1 MNREPPYPPDDE
13 TRPMPTGDRPQRAR
27 PYTPPE
33 NRAGRLGDSDL
44 PPTLRGADSPPA
56 PRAGRR
62 EPAAPLPPVPRWAQP
77 GGTDPPPQPPL
88 LKGEGERRVP
98 PVSGAQH
105 SAKPT
110 HPAPPAGERPVAP
123 SSARPRTG
131 TGMRRRPVLL
141 AIAAVIV
148 LALCGLI
155 VPRLFK
161 VSEVTSA
168 IFVTPPPRPGGAAFP
183 DWSKQERV
191 NILLL
196 GLDTRVPGDSRS
208 DTMILVSIDPAAKTT
223 ALISIPRDLWVPI
236 PGFGE
241 NRINAAYQFGETN
254 GVAGGGPGLAMQTV
268 EQNFGVP
275 VHYFAQVDFEGF
287 RGIVDALGGVT
298 IDVQRP
304 LIDNEYPS
312 DSGSA
317 YQRIYIP
324 MGVQHMD
331 GHTALQYVR
340 SRHADSDLGRNER
353 QQAMLLALREQGS
366 QISVLGKVDGILREL
381 KGAVRTDLSFTQVG
395 SLAKLAQGIPR
406 DSVRQLAVGG
416 DLVEDGNVNGAAV
429 LLPHWAAIRAAVQAL
444 TGGPAPPAE
453 AATLAVMNG
462 TDTAGLA
469 RLTAERLRNAG
480 FTVPESAVGNPPDAG
495 AGRYPLTRIT
505 DYSGGSKPAT
515 LRRLLDVL
523 KLPADRVSRAPA
535 GPVGVDIQV
544 LIGEDL
550 AR

>member
-1 MNREPPYPPDDE
+1 
-13 TRPMPTGDRPQRAR
+13 MPTGDRPPRAR

-33 NRAGRLGDSDL
+33 NRAGRLGEGDL
-44 PPTLRGADSPPA
+44 PPALRGTDPA
-56 PRAGRR
+56 AVPRSGRR
-62 EPAAPLPPVPRWAQP
+62 EAPVPLPSPPRWAQP
-77 GGTDPPPQPPL
+77 GSAGTSPPHPS
-88 LKGEGERRVP
+88 GEGARPTPRQSSNRSVVP
-98 PVSGAQH
+98 PSDTPRSSGARPD
-105 SAKPT
+105 A
-110 HPAPPAGERPVAP
+110 PATAR
-123 SSARPRTG
+123 RPRTG

-141 AIAAVIV
+141 VLATVII

-161 VSEVTSA
+161 VGEVTSA
-168 IFVTPPPRPGGAAFP
+168 IFVTPPPRPAGAAAFP

-298 IDVQRP
+298 IDVPRP

-312 DSGSA
+312 DTGSA
-317 YQRIYIP
+317 YQRLYIP
-324 MGVQHMD
+324 MGLQHMD
-331 GHTALQYVR
+331 GRTALQYVR
-340 SRHADSDLGRNER
+340 SRHADSDLGRNDR
-353 QQAMLLALREQGS
+353 QQAMLLALREQGT
-366 QISVLGKVDGILREL
+366 QISVLGKIDGILGEL

-395 SLAKLAQGIPR
+395 SLAKLAQGISR
-406 DSVRQLAVGG
+406 DSVHQLAVGG

-429 LLPHWAAIRAAVQAL
+429 LLPHWDAIRTAVQAL
-444 TGGPAPPAE
+444 TGGAAPQAE
-453 AATLAVMNG
+453 AATVGVLNG

-469 RLTAERLRNAG
+469 RQTAERLRNAG
-480 FTVPESAVGNPPDAG
+480 FTVPDEAVGNPPDAG

-505 DYSGGSKPAT
+505 DYSAGSKPAT

-523 KLPADRVSRAPA
+523 KLPADRVTRSTG
-535 GPVGVDIQV
+535 GPPGVDIQV
-544 LIGEDL
+544 LVGEDL

>member
-1 MNREPPYPPDDE
+1 
-13 TRPMPTGDRPQRAR
+13 
-27 PYTPPE
+27 
-33 NRAGRLGDSDL
+33 
-44 PPTLRGADSPPA
+44 
-56 PRAGRR
+56 
-62 EPAAPLPPVPRWAQP
+62 
-77 GGTDPPPQPPL
+77 
-88 LKGEGERRVP
+88 
-98 PVSGAQH
+98 
-105 SAKPT
+105 
-110 HPAPPAGERPVAP
+110 
-123 SSARPRTG
+123 
-131 TGMRRRPVLL
+131 MRRRPVLL
-141 AIAAVIV
+141 GILAVLL
-148 LALCGLI
+148 LAFGGLI

-161 VSEVTSA
+161 VQEVTSA
-168 IFVTPPPRPGGAAFP
+168 IFVTPPPRPAGAAAFP

-208 DTMILVSIDPAAKTT
+208 DTMILVSIDPATKTV

-254 GVAGGGPGLAMQTV
+254 NVAGGGPGLAMQTV

-287 RGIVDALGGVT
+287 RGIVDALDGVT
-298 IDVQRP
+298 VDVPRP

-312 DSGSA
+312 DTGAA

-331 GHTALQYVR
+331 GRVALQYVR

-353 QQAMLLALREQGS
+353 QQAMLLALREQGTR
-366 QISVLGKVDGILREL
+366 ISILSKIDGVLSEL

-395 SLAKLAQGIPR
+395 SLGKLAQDIPR
-406 DSVRQLAVGG
+406 DAVRQLAIGG
-416 DLVEDGNVNGAAV
+416 DLIEDGNVNGAAV
-429 LLPHWAAIRAAVQAL
+429 LLPHWAAIRSAVQAL
-444 TGGPAPPAE
+444 TGGPAPQAE

-480 FTVPESAVGNPPDAG
+480 FTVPDSAVGNPPDAG

-505 DYSGGSKPAT
+505 DYSNGNKPAT

-523 KLPADRVSRAPA
+523 KLPADRVTRGSGGLA
-535 GPVGVDIQV
+535 GVDIQV
-544 LIGEDL
+544 MIGEDL